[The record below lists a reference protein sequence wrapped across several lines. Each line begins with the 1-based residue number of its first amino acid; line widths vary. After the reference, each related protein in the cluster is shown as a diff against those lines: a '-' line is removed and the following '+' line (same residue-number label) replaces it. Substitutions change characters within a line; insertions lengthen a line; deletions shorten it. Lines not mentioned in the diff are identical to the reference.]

1 MKPASFDECYPM
13 NRSQCRDELTKGNI
27 ARSWLVA
34 FSPEEFAIGFELNT
48 GAQAA
53 LATQKGTL
61 RRFRQFE
68 GAHKELFSIGMQEFD
83 VNVERW
89 ELENSYNRFKA
100 QYEVRRR
107 RQFEPLIC

>member
-1 MKPASFDECYPM
+1 MRPASFDECYPM
-13 NRSQCRDELTKGNI
+13 ARSQCRDELTKAII

-48 GAQAA
+48 GVRAA

-61 RRFRQFE
+61 LRFRQFE
-68 GAHKELFSIGMQEFD
+68 GAHTELFSMGVQEFN

-89 ELENSYNRFKA
+89 DMDNSYNRFKA

-107 RQFEPLIC
+107 RQTEPMLC